1 MSFNATE
8 SAFEGFRLARRAPM
22 AILAW
27 AAAYIVFFAVFF
39 AVAGGSLINIIN
51 LAEQIEQS
59 AEPSMEDLLLVFR
72 A

>member
-22 AILAW
+22 ALLAW

-39 AVAGGSLINIIN
+39 AVAVSYTHLT
-51 LAEQIEQS
+51 L
-59 AEPSMEDLLLVFR
+59 PTTPYV
-72 A
+72 